1 VVSPLRRLPRLEIF
15 DDPEAMARHAAEIF
29 REISPK
35 KVVLTGGETPKR
47 SYELISQLDM
57 PWHEIDLFLSDERFV
72 PLHDDR
78 SNEKMVREA
87 LGGRVHEAR
96 LHGFSREAGPE
107 ESAEMYGK
115 EVTGHLPFDLTFMG
129 LGEDGHTASLFP
141 SDQQH
146 GRRDVMA
153 FAYRPDRQG
162 PWRTTLSLAALDRSS
177 VMVFLVAGQEKADA
191 LRILME
197 GGDIPAAK
205 VQPEGN
211 LLILSDRAAARG
223 VLSPGRGRV

>member
-1 VVSPLRRLPRLEIF
+1 MVAPLRRRPRLEIF
-15 DDPEAMARHAAEIF
+15 EDPEAMARRAAEIF
-29 REISPK
+29 RETSPK

-57 PWHEIDLFLSDERFV
+57 PWDEIDLFLSDERFV

-87 LGGRVHEAR
+87 LGGRANEAR

-107 ESAEMYGK
+107 ESAEMYGQ
-115 EVTGHLPFDLTFMG
+115 EVADYLPFDLTFMG

-141 SDQQH
+141 SDH
-146 GRRDVMA
+146 HHDRRDVMA

-162 PWRTTLSLAALDRSS
+162 PWRTTLSLSALDRSS

-191 LRILME
+191 LRILMD

-205 VQPEGN
+205 VHPVGD
-211 LLILSDRAAARG
+211 LLILADEAASHRLA
-223 VLSPGRGRV
+223 

>member
-1 VVSPLRRLPRLEIF
+1 MVSPLRRRPRLETF
-15 DDPEAMARHAAEIF
+15 EDPEAMARRAAEIF

-35 KVVLTGGETPKR
+35 RVVLTGGETPKR

-57 PWHEIDLFLSDERFV
+57 SWDEIDLFLTDERFV
-72 PLHDDR
+72 PLDDHR

-87 LGGRVHEAR
+87 LGGRANEAR

-107 ESAEMYGK
+107 ESAEIYGQ
-115 EVTGHLPFDLTFMG
+115 EIADYLPFDLTFMG

-141 SDQQH
+141 SDPH
-146 GRRDVMA
+146 HDRRNVMS

-177 VMVFLVAGQEKADA
+177 VMVFLVVGEEKADA

-205 VQPEGN
+205 VHPEGN
-211 LLILSDRAAARG
+211 FLVLSDRAAASG
-223 VLSPGRGRV
+223 VARPKG